1 MQVMFR
7 AAARGT
13 RAPETARHASAGE
26 SVARKS
32 LARAKASPGVAPVAG
47 GGSRIVMHFAVV
59 GRPQL
64 YSGPRCDGGDKSH
77 AGGDD
82 GRLILLS
89 QKVAGFVEKNH
100 VFGKIHF
107 SACGG
112 LRWVCQNQVTLHR
125 GFRGMSRV

>member
-82 GRLILLS
+82 GRLTACPLSSAKPLLGT
-89 QKVAGFVEKNH
+89 VGFHGIRPE
-100 VFGKIHF
+100 
-107 SACGG
+107 
-112 LRWVCQNQVTLHR
+112 
-125 GFRGMSRV
+125 